1 MTRKQVEL
9 NTCVWGDWHLD
20 VMRRVML
27 PTLLSPGNLPAIAA
41 RFPSRYRIATTPED
55 RKRIEAWPIFGALAV
70 AVAIE
75 WITEASSPD
84 ISYHIDWY
92 RRSIRDAKAANAY
105 CFTVYP
111 DVAWSDGVLARCA
124 DAIADGK
131 VGVSIPYIR
140 VIGETFVPEIAVCGP
155 GRGVRPR

>member
-140 VIGETFVPEIAVCGP
+140 VIGETFVPEIAVRGP